1 MSTNHWPDTTRVEHG
16 DFTFDLARAAVRN
29 VRYKNVQI
37 IDLLYTAIR
46 PWDWSTL
53 DADEHSEDVKVTGD
67 TCVIT
72 IKDLFAG
79 ALDARTE
86 ITISTDNKFTVTYE
100 LRGLAEYSVNRW
112 GICFCLN
119 SADWMGSTVHSQGNQ
134 YQLPAAI
141 SPQRVVDGVTQ
152 GLFPA
157 ANQMHFIAPDNRSI
171 KVNSTGKVLEA
182 EDQRNWTDNT
192 YKIYSGSLSEPRPY
206 VASAGSAWSQSVTFE
221 IDPPSKQVADGS
233 KIVVKEIESLPSIG
247 LQFNAD
253 SLLPTDALNTAL
265 FFLDIDHIRVNEE
278 SLTAQK
284 INSIS
289 ANGLIVEAAL
299 LSSHSGEKLHQD
311 IAHLNKQIPAGS
323 RILIQR
329 EGREIVEQLD
339 LPTNKSLSSFIP
351 GTDAYLVDLHRNKYD
366 FGESISYSMVPTLHS
381 SDTETIFKTLY
392 TQAESINFAQEFLAP
407 QVLISPITFST
418 RGNPETGH
426 SRDQRI
432 NFASPEMALRVRTI
446 EGAAWTLGS
455 IFALASAGAYSG
467 TWHELFGEYGVIYPD
482 SDAIKFSPTFHALS
496 ALGAHH
502 AHQITIATSLDNSWV
517 AFENREAKKIVVASL
532 RPWALEITPKVL
544 AGYKT
549 LQSLRASECEK
560 ASQIMDWWSYAEI
573 TPIAADSPLTLTAF
587 EIAIIRG

>member
-1 MSTNHWPDTTRVEHG
+1 VSTNHWPDTTRVEHG

-29 VRYKNVQI
+29 IRYKNVQI

-53 DADEHSEDVKVTGD
+53 DPDEHSEDVKVTGD
-67 TCVIT
+67 ICVIT

-86 ITISTDNKFTVTYE
+86 ITISKDNKFTVTYE

-141 SPQRVVDGVTQ
+141 SPQRVVDGITQ

-157 ANQMHFIAPDNRSI
+157 ANQMHFVAPDNRSI

-192 YKIYSGSLSEPRPY
+192 YKIYSGSLSEPRPF
-206 VASAGSAWSQSVTFE
+206 VTSAGSAWLQSVTFE
-221 IDPPSKQVADGS
+221 IDPPSAQVADGS

-247 LQFNAD
+247 LQFNTD

-284 INSIS
+284 INNVS

-299 LSSHSGEKLHQD
+299 LSSNSGEKLHQD

-329 EGREIVEQLD
+329 EGREIVQQLD
-339 LPTNKSLSSFIP
+339 LPPNKSLSSFIP
-351 GTDAYLVDLHRNKYD
+351 GTDAYLVDLHRNKYN
-366 FGESISYSMVPTLHS
+366 FGESISYSMAPTVHS

-426 SRDQRI
+426 AREQRI

-467 TWHELFGEYGVIYPD
+467 TWHELFGEHGVIYPD
-482 SDAIKFSPTFHALS
+482 SDAVKFSPTFHALS

>member
-1 MSTNHWPDTTRVEHG
+1 MSANHWPDTTRVEHG

-29 VRYKNVQI
+29 IRYKNVQI

-53 DADEHSEDVKVTGD
+53 DPDQHSEDVKVD
-67 TCVIT
+67 SDICIIT

-86 ITISTDNKFTVTYE
+86 IRISKDNKFTISYE

-112 GICFCLN
+112 GVCFCLN
-119 SADWMGSTVHSQGNQ
+119 SADWMGSKVKSQGNE

-141 SPQRVVDGVTQ
+141 SPQRDVDGVTQ

-157 ANQMHFIAPDNRSI
+157 SNEMFFTAPDQRSI
-171 KVNSTGKVLEA
+171 KVLSTGKVLEA

-192 YKIYSGSLSEPRPY
+192 YKIYSGSLSEPHPF
-206 VASAGSAWSQSVTFE
+206 VTSAGSTWQQSVTFE
-221 IDPPSKQVADGS
+221 ISPPSKPVADGS

-253 SLLPTDALNTAL
+253 PLLPAETLNTAFVL
-265 FFLDIDHIRVNEE
+265 LDIDHIRINEE
-278 SLTAQK
+278 SLTTQK
-284 INSIS
+284 ISS
-289 ANGLIVEAAL
+289 VSTNGLIVEAAL
-299 LSSHSGEKLHQD
+299 LSSHAGDKLHRE
-311 IAHLNKQIPAGS
+311 IEHLNKQIPAGS

-329 EGREIVEQLD
+329 EGREMVQVSD
-339 LPTNKSLSSFIP
+339 LPENKSLSSFIP
-351 GTDAYLVDLHRNKYD
+351 GTDAYLVDLHTNEYH
-366 FGESISYSMVPTLHS
+366 FGASVSYSMVPTVHS
-381 SDTETIFKTLY
+381 SDSETIFKTLY
-392 TQAESINFAQEFLAP
+392 TQRESINFAQEKLAP

-432 NFASPEMALRVRTI
+432 NFTNPEMALWIRTI

-455 IFALASAGAYSG
+455 IFALASGGAYSG
-467 TWHELFGEYGVIYPD
+467 TWHELFGVHGIIYPD
-482 SDAIKFSPTFHALS
+482 GDAIKFAPTFHALS

-502 AHQITIATSLDNSWV
+502 SDEITIATSLDNSWV

-532 RPWALEITPKVL
+532 RPWAIEITSNVL

-549 LQSLRASECEK
+549 IQSLHGSECEK
-560 ASQIMDWWSYAEI
+560 ASQIMDWWSYAET
-573 TPIAADSPLTLTAF
+573 TPISGGSPLTLTAF

>member
-29 VRYKNVQI
+29 VRYRNVQI

-53 DADEHSEDVKVTGD
+53 DPDQHSEDVKVTGD
-67 TCVIT
+67 ICIIT
-72 IKDLFAG
+72 IKDSFAG
-79 ALDARTE
+79 ALNAQTE
-86 ITISTDNKFTVTYE
+86 ITISKDNKFTVAYE

-119 SADWMGSTVHSQGNQ
+119 SADWMGSTVKSQGNE

-157 ANQMHFIAPDNRSI
+157 ANEMLFAAPDQRSI
-171 KVNSTGKVLEA
+171 KVVSTGKVLEA

-192 YKIYSGSLSEPRPY
+192 YKIYSGSLSEPRPF
-206 VASAGSAWSQSVTFE
+206 VTSAGSLWQQSVTFE
-221 IDPPSKQVADGS
+221 ISPPNKQVPDGS
-233 KIVVKEIESLPSIG
+233 KIVVNEIDSLPSIG
-247 LQFNAD
+247 LQFNID
-253 SLLPTDALNTAL
+253 SLLPLDALNIAL
-265 FFLDIDHIRVNEE
+265 FLLDIDHIRINEE

-284 INSIS
+284 INTIS
-289 ANGLIVEAAL
+289 TNGLIVEAAL
-299 LSSHSGEKLHQD
+299 LSSHSGDKLHRD
-311 IAHLNKQIPAGS
+311 IEHLNKQIPAGS

-329 EGREIVEQLD
+329 EGREIVEIGD
-339 LPTNKSLSSFIP
+339 LPKNQSLSSFIP
-351 GTDAYLVDLHRNKYD
+351 GTDAYLVDLHRNKYQ
-366 FGESISYSMVPTLHS
+366 FGESISYSMVPTVHS
-381 SDTETIFKTLY
+381 SDIETIFKTLY
-392 TQAESINFAQEFLAP
+392 TQRESIQFAQEFLAQ

-426 SRDQRI
+426 ARDQRI
-432 NFASPEMALRVRTI
+432 NFANPEMALRIRTI

-467 TWHELFGEYGVIYPD
+467 TWHELFGEFGIIYPD
-482 SDAIKFSPTFHALS
+482 GDAIKFSPTFHALA

-502 AHQITIATSLDNSWV
+502 AHEITIATSLDNSWV
-517 AFENREAKKIVVASL
+517 AFENREAKKIVVTSL
-532 RPWALEITPKVL
+532 RPWAIEITANVL
-544 AGYKT
+544 AGYET
-549 LQSLRASECEK
+549 IQSLRASEAEK
-560 ASQIMDWWSYAEI
+560 ASQIMDWWSYAET
-573 TPIAADSPLTLTAF
+573 TPIFSGFPLTLAPF

>member
-1 MSTNHWPDTTRVEHG
+1 MSTNHWPGTTRVEHG

-53 DADEHSEDVKVTGD
+53 DPDQHSEDVKVTGD
-67 TCVIT
+67 ICVIT
-72 IKDLFAG
+72 IKDSFAG
-79 ALDARTE
+79 ALDAQTE
-86 ITISTDNKFTVTYE
+86 ITISKDNKFTVAYE

-119 SADWMGSTVHSQGNQ
+119 SADWMGSTVKSQGNE

-157 ANQMHFIAPDNRSI
+157 ANEMLFAATDQRSI
-171 KVNSTGKVLEA
+171 KVVSTGKVLEA

-192 YKIYSGSLSEPRPY
+192 YKIYSGSLSEPRPF
-206 VASAGSAWSQSVTFE
+206 VTSAGSLWQQSVTFE
-221 IDPPSKQVADGS
+221 ISPPNKQVPDSS
-233 KIVVKEIESLPSIG
+233 KIIVKEIDSLPSIG
-247 LQFNAD
+247 LQFNTD
-253 SLLPTDALNTAL
+253 SLLPLDALNNAL
-265 FFLDIDHIRVNEE
+265 FLLDIDHIRVNEE

-284 INSIS
+284 INTVSN
-289 ANGLIVEAAL
+289 NGLIVEAAL
-299 LSSHSGEKLHQD
+299 LSSHSGDKLHRD
-311 IAHLNKQIPAGS
+311 IEHLNKQIPAGS

-329 EGREIVEQLD
+329 EGREIVEIGD
-339 LPTNKSLSSFIP
+339 LPKNQSLSSFIP
-351 GTDAYLVDLHRNKYD
+351 GTDAYLVDLHRNKYE
-366 FGESISYSMVPTLHS
+366 FGESISYSMVPTVHS
-381 SDTETIFKTLY
+381 SDVETIFKTLY
-392 TQAESINFAQEFLAP
+392 TQRESIQFTQEFLAQ

-426 SRDQRI
+426 ARDQRI
-432 NFASPEMALRVRTI
+432 NFANPEMALRIRTI

-467 TWHELFGEYGVIYPD
+467 TWHELFGEFGIIYPD
-482 SDAIKFSPTFHALS
+482 GDAIKFSPTFHALA

-502 AHQITIATSLDNSWV
+502 AHEITIATSLDNSWV
-517 AFENREAKKIVVASL
+517 AFENREAKKIVVTSL
-532 RPWALEITPKVL
+532 RPWAIEITANVL
-544 AGYKT
+544 AGYET
-549 LQSLRASECEK
+549 IQSLRASEAEK
-560 ASQIMDWWSYAEI
+560 ASQIMDWWSYAET
-573 TPIAADSPLTLTAF
+573 TPIFSGLPLTLAPF

>member
-1 MSTNHWPDTTRVEHG
+1 MSANNWPDTTRVEHG
-16 DFTFDLARAAVRN
+16 DFTFDLARAAIRN
-29 VRYKNVQI
+29 VRYKDVQM

-53 DADEHSEDVKVTGD
+53 DPNEHSEDVKVTGD
-67 TCVIT
+67 KCVIT
-72 IKDLFAG
+72 IKDLFAD

-86 ITISTDNKFTVTYE
+86 ITISNANTFTVAYE

-119 SADWMGSTVHSQGNQ
+119 SADWMGSTVDSQGNQ
-134 YQLPAAI
+134 FRLPASI

-157 ANQMHFIAPDNRSI
+157 ANEMHFVAPDNRSI

-206 VASAGSAWSQSVTFE
+206 IASAGSVWSQSVTFE
-221 IDPPSKQVADGS
+221 VNPPSKSVPDGS
-233 KIVVKEIESLPSIG
+233 KIVIKEIDSLPSIG
-247 LQFNAD
+247 VQFNSD
-253 SLLPTDALNTAL
+253 SLLPTETLDTAFVL
-265 FFLDIDHIRVNEE
+265 LDIDHIRVNEE

-289 ANGLIVEAAL
+289 TNGLIVEAAL
-299 LSSHSGEKLHQD
+299 LSSNSGERLHQD

-329 EGREIVEQLD
+329 EGREIVEESD
-339 LPTNKSLSSFIP
+339 LPQNNSLSSFVP
-351 GTDAYLVDLHRNKYD
+351 GTDAYLVDLHRNKYQ
-366 FGESISYSMVPTLHS
+366 FGESVSYSMAPTVHS
-381 SDTETIFKTLY
+381 TDMETIFKTLY
-392 TQAESINFAQEFLAP
+392 TQTESINFAKEFLAP

-432 NFASPEMALRVRTI
+432 NFANPEMSLRIRSI

-455 IFALASAGAYSG
+455 IFALASADAYSG
-467 TWHELFGEYGVIYPD
+467 TWHELFGEFGLIYTENG
-482 SDAIKFSPTFHALS
+482 AVKFTPTFHALS
-496 ALGAHH
+496 SLGAHH

-532 RPWALEITPKVL
+532 RPWALEITSKVL

-549 LQSLRASECEK
+549 IQSLRASECVK
-560 ASQIMDWWSYAEI
+560 ASQIMDWWSYAQI
-573 TPIAADSPLTLTAF
+573 SPVSPDSPLTLTPF

>member
-1 MSTNHWPDTTRVEHG
+1 MNTNHWPDTTRVEHG

-29 VRYKNVQI
+29 VRYRNVQI

-53 DADEHSEDVKVTGD
+53 DPDEHSEDVTVTGD
-67 TCVIT
+67 ICKIT

-86 ITISTDNKFTVTYE
+86 ITISKDNKFTVAYE

-119 SADWMGSTVHSQGNQ
+119 SADWMGSSVQSQGNE
-134 YQLPAAI
+134 YKLPAAI
-141 SPQRVVDGVTQ
+141 SPQRVIDGVTQ

-206 VASAGSAWSQSVTFE
+206 VASAGSVWSQSVTFE
-221 IDPPSKQVADGS
+221 INPPSKPVPDGS
-233 KIVVKEIESLPSIG
+233 KIVVKEIDSLPSIG
-247 LQFNAD
+247 LQFNTD
-253 SLLPTDALNTAL
+253 PLLPADTLDTAFIL
-265 FFLDIDHIRVNEE
+265 LDIDHIRINEE
-278 SLTAQK
+278 SLSAQK
-284 INSIS
+284 INSVS
-289 ANGLIVEAAL
+289 TNGLIVEAAL
-299 LSSHSGEKLHQD
+299 LSSNSGADLHRE
-311 IAHLNKQIPAGS
+311 IEHLNKQIPAGS

-329 EGREIVEQLD
+329 EGREIVEEKD
-339 LPTNKSLSSFIP
+339 LPPNKSLSSFIP
-351 GTDAYLVDLHRNKYD
+351 GTDAYLVDLHRNKYN
-366 FGESISYSMVPTLHS
+366 FGESISYSMAPTVHS
-381 SDTETIFKTLY
+381 SDTETVFKTLY
-392 TQAESINFAQEFLAP
+392 TQAESIGFAQEFLAP

-432 NFASPEMALRVRTI
+432 NFANPEMALRIRTI

-455 IFALASAGAYSG
+455 IFALASAGAFSG
-467 TWHELFGEYGVIYPD
+467 TWHELFGEYGVIYPE
-482 SDAIKFSPTFHALS
+482 SGAIKFSPTFHALS

-517 AFENREAKKIVVASL
+517 AFENREVKKIVVASL

-549 LQSLRASECEK
+549 LQSLRANESEK

-573 TPIAADSPLTLTAF
+573 TPIAPEAPLTLTPF